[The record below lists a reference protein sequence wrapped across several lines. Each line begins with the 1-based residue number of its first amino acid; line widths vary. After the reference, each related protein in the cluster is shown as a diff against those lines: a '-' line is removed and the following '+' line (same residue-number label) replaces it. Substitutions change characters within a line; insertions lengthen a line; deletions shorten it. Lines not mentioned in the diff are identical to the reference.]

1 MESNGRI
8 HLRLNSV
15 PECCA
20 IRRMKTILPWL
31 VALVM
36 LGAAVFFYSSNRKLI
51 ERVAILSENETRAQ
65 ALRTELEEIKTT
77 GSPAQNEEIA
87 KLRKD
92 TQDLLKL
99 RNEVRQLREGNKE
112 LTQQARQSQAQ
123 VEATRSQ
130 MQVLSTNLH
139 AAQLAAVQQAAAAR
153 AAVVPTPPQRDP
165 LTTCINNL
173 RQIDGAM
180 QQWALENKKDAKA
193 IPTASDVAAYLRGQ
207 TVPQCPAGG
216 VYTIRSVAEPPT
228 CSISGHVLP
237 QQ

>member
-1 MESNGRI
+1 
-8 HLRLNSV
+8 
-15 PECCA
+15 
-20 IRRMKTILPWL
+20 MKTILPWL

-36 LGAAVFFYSSNRKLI
+36 LGAAVFFYSSNRKLTA
-51 ERVAILSENETRAQ
+51 RVATLSEGETRAQ
-65 ALRTELEEIKTT
+65 ALRAELEEIKTA

-112 LTQQARQSQAQ
+112 LTQQARQSQVQ
-123 VEATRSQ
+123 VEAARSQ

-139 AAQLAAVQQAAAAR
+139 AAQMAAAQQAAAAR
-153 AAVVPTPPQRDP
+153 AAVVPTPTPQKDP
-165 LTTCINNL
+165 VTTCINNL

-193 IPTASDVAAYLRGQ
+193 IPAANDIAPYLRGQ
-207 TVPQCPAGG
+207 AVPQCPAGG